1 MMILLSLLVLVADAS
16 EISRCSVGPLRHNPE
31 GYFWP
36 LADMRG
42 FVDSADVI
50 VRARA
55 TRLIETER
63 RAAGLGHRNTAVEFE
78 PLEVL
83 RGDSALEPLQ
93 IAGGIVQN
101 DDFNG
106 TAVPYRIVRMAGQR
120 GDCFA
125 TEYRVGAEYLL
136 ILRRVNGDLTPYW
149 APLAPLNEQIRGRDD
164 PWVRWVQAEMAL

>member
-1 MMILLSLLVLVADAS
+1 MLILLSFLVLVADAS
-16 EISRCSVGPLRHNPE
+16 EVGRCWVGPLRHNPE

-36 LADMRG
+36 LADIRA

-55 TRLIETER
+55 TRLIDTER
-63 RAAGLGHRNTAVEFE
+63 SPAGLGYRNTAVEFE

-83 RGDSALEPLQ
+83 RGDSALRPLQ
-93 IAGGIVQN
+93 IPGGFAQS
-101 DDFNG
+101 DDFNS

-125 TEYRVGAEYLL
+125 TEYRAGAEYLL
-136 ILRRVNGDLTPYW
+136 ILRRLNGDLTPYW
-149 APLAPLNEQIRGRDD
+149 APLAPLNEQIRGRED
-164 PWVRWVQAEMAL
+164 PWVSWVRAELKL